1 MKVIT
6 IAITMLLL
14 LAGSASAQTS
24 EGTGSVLNVSGS
36 AEVRVS
42 PDLAVVRL
50 GIVAQSAGA
59 AGAQDSANMIANAIL
74 DAVRSVGIDEGQVQ
88 TARLVLSPLYGRQVP
103 GSNEAPRIVA
113 YRASNTVSV
122 RVEDLDM
129 VGDVID
135 SGLGAGANQL
145 EGVSFSLIDDL
156 PARQSALREAI
167 VEARSKAEAM
177 AGALGVD
184 LATIV
189 SVSEGNVVVQQ
200 PMMEMAAMSRRMP
213 MQVDS
218 ATPVSPGEVS
228 INATVSIQYRIQ
240 Q

>member
-1 MKVIT
+1 
-6 IAITMLLL
+6 
-14 LAGSASAQTS
+14 
-24 EGTGSVLNVSGS
+24 
-36 AEVRVS
+36 
-42 PDLAVVRL
+42 
-50 GIVAQSAGA
+50 
-59 AGAQDSANMIANAIL
+59 
-74 DAVRSVGIDEGQVQ
+74 
-88 TARLVLSPLYGRQVP
+88 
-103 GSNEAPRIVA
+103 
-113 YRASNTVSV
+113 
-122 RVEDLDM
+122 
-129 VGDVID
+129 
-135 SGLGAGANQL
+135 
-145 EGVSFSLIDDL
+145 VSFSLIDDL